1 MVWAEDSPAKANKD
15 YTHFN
20 YRGAQ
25 EVAGMM
31 FKHLEE
37 GYEAY
42 KKQRV
47 KKEKEAKLK
56 SDSIKQKK
64 MEQLQ
69 KMINDSI
76 IKQNEER

>member
-1 MVWAEDSPAKANKD
+1 
-15 YTHFN
+15 
-20 YRGAQ
+20 
-25 EVAGMM
+25 
-31 FKHLEE
+31 
-37 GYEAY
+37 
-42 KKQRV
+42 V